1 MSSIR
6 TSGSSIGGRKVN
18 YDQLPSMAAELV
30 RRQVAVIFATPTAA
44 ALAAKAATKTI
55 PTVFVTGGDPVELG
69 LVASLNR
76 PGGNVT
82 GATFFVG
89 QLASRQLELLR
100 ELVPKAVAVGV
111 FVNPNAPANAEP
123 QIRDLQIA
131 ANAIGLRL
139 DILDV
144 GSEDDAKTAFANLIG
159 GPVDALLVT
168 ADGFFNNQLRDA
180 IVRLAAHHRLPTIY
194 AYREPV
200 VSGGLICYTS
210 STVGA
215 VRQAGVYT
223 GRILKGAKPSD
234 LPVTQPTKFEL
245 VINLKTAKALGLDRA
260 EHAARDRRRGDRV
273 MRRREFI
280 TVLGGAARVAAC
292 GARAAARA
300 DASHRRAHAGSRE
313 RSGSADP
320 RRGVRAGP
328 GAIGLDRSA
337 ATCGSTTAGARAMPN
352 RLRKHAAEL
361 VALAPDVILAS
372 GAAAVGPLQQATRTV
387 PIVFA
392 VAADPVGAGFVESLA
407 RPGGN
412 VTGFTTYRIQL

>member
-1 MSSIR
+1 MMRRREFITLLGGAAVGWPLAAR
-6 TSGSSIGGRKVN
+6 AQQPAMPVIGFLNGFSPRANADVLAAFRQGLN
-18 YDQLPSMAAELV
+18 DTGYVEHQNVGIEYLWAEGQYDQLPSMAAELV
-30 RRQVAVIFATPTAA
+30 RRQMAVIFATPTAA
-44 ALAAKAATKTI
+44 ALAAKAASKTI

-123 QIRDLQIA
+123 QLRALQIA
-131 ANAIGLRL
+131 ANALGFRL
-139 DILDV
+139 DVLNV
-144 GSEDDAKTAFANLIG
+144 GSEGDAKTAFASLIG
-159 GPVDALLVT
+159 GQVDALLVT

-180 IVRLAAHHRLPTIY
+180 IVALAARHRLPTIY

-215 VRQAGVYT
+215 VRQAGVYA

-245 VINLKTAKALGLDRA
+245 VINLKTAKALGLAVPDK
-260 EHAARDRRRGDRV
+260 
-273 MRRREFI
+273 
-280 TVLGGAARVAAC
+280 L
-292 GARAAARA
+292 
-300 DASHRRAHAGSRE
+300 
-313 RSGSADP
+313 
-320 RRGVRAGP
+320 
-328 GAIGLDRSA
+328 L
-337 ATCGSTTAGARAMPN
+337 
-352 RLRKHAAEL
+352 
-361 VALAPDVILAS
+361 ALADEVI
-372 GAAAVGPLQQATRTV
+372 
-387 PIVFA
+387 
-392 VAADPVGAGFVESLA
+392 E
-407 RPGGN
+407 
-412 VTGFTTYRIQL
+412 